1 MKLSSGVTG
10 MRCVVGVH
18 EMSDVEIC
26 RKEKPRF
33 LDRVQVNHFYLKKVP
48 HRNVGSSKRAKVL
61 SYPKGKLGR
70 VHSRSVNTNTHTF

>member
-26 RKEKPRF
+26 GKEKHRVIY
-33 LDRVQVNHFYLKKVP
+33 RVQSNHFHLKKKFPTETQVTQKEQKFLVIP
-48 HRNVGSSKRAKVL
+48 REN
-61 SYPKGKLGR
+61 
-70 VHSRSVNTNTHTF
+70 